1 MHEKS
6 TFDPKLYRYVG
17 VMFQGS
23 CGPENEEYACAIE
36 GYFEQDA
43 PEAVEAA
50 EALLRDNPAPGR
62 HSERGT
68 CDHCGARFSFG
79 VVYKYLP
86 TGQGIA
92 VGHTC
97 AAQDF
102 GYSSRAEFDLGQLR
116 DKVAARREY
125 LKKVSVAHKFAEAAG
140 IVEAL
145 ELDHYLIR
153 DIKGKLV
160 HYGTISDKQV
170 ALVKKLEA
178 ESKAKG
184 PAVPVLVGKDVTI
197 TGTVRSLK
205 SVDGFRRGVEVTKML
220 VEDDRGFKVYGTA
233 PAVLLEN
240 VFAVDKRNLEHEAR
254 GEALEDVP
262 LKGKRVEFAASVEAS
277 RSDPSF
283 GLFKRPRKAR
293 VIG

>member
-6 TFDPKLYRYVG
+6 TFNPAEYEYVG
-17 VMFQGS
+17 AFFQGS
-23 CGPENEEYACAIE
+23 CGPDNDDYAGMIE
-36 GYFEQDA
+36 VYLEDG
-43 PEAVEAA
+43 EAVEAA

-62 HSERGT
+62 HADRGT

-97 AAQDF
+97 AKQDF
-102 GYSSRAEFDLGQLR
+102 GYSSRAEYDLANLR
-116 DKVAARREY
+116 VKVEARREY
-125 LKKVSVAHKFAEAAG
+125 LKREALAKKFAEAAG

-153 DIKGKLV
+153 DIKVKLV
-160 HYGTISDKQV
+160 HYGTISEKQV
-170 ALVKKLEA
+170 AFVKKLEA
-178 ESKAKG
+178 ELKAKG

-205 SVDGFRRGVEVTKML
+205 AVDGFRRGSEVTKML

-240 VFAVDKRNLEHEAR
+240 VFAVDRRNLEHAAR

-262 LKGKRVEFAASVEAS
+262 LKGKRVTFVASVEAS
-277 RSDPSF
+277 RNDPSF
-283 GLFKRPRKAR
+283 GLFKRPRKAA
-293 VIG
+293 VLVA